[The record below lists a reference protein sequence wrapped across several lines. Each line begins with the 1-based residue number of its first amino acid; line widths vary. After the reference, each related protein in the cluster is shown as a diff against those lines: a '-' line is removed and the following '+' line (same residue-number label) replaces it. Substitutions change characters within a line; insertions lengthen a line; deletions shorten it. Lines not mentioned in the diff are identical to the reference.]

1 MFNQTKK
8 KLVDDNILDKVLNK
22 VKKIIDIA
30 KFDDTTFLIDT
41 DNTLPDDIP
50 LTNVVILIAFVIKDD
65 VKCYVHLFLEEGL
78 VA

>member
-1 MFNQTKK
+1 M
-8 KLVDDNILDKVLNK
+8 VDDNILDKVLNK